1 MLWLMLG
8 NIAVAQMGTGPTVL
22 TPLGSAGQH
31 GLFGGAQLWYR
42 SCTQAPCFLAST
54 QLVTRRDPIPG
65 GAIQSSVLQATASA
79 DWAFSPATVEVHF
92 AVGGG
97 LQLLNGG
104 NANQVWMLQP
114 GLSPMVSMSFP
125 VSTLR
130 IELQAI
136 SFVHWHGVDPSL
148 SLTVAWE

>member
-1 MLWLMLG
+1 MLWFLMRV
-8 NIAVAQMGTGPTVL
+8 AAAQMGAGPTVL

-31 GLFGGAQLWYR
+31 GLFGGGQLWYR
-42 SCTQAPCFLAST
+42 SCAQAPCLLAST

-79 DWAFSPATVEVHF
+79 DWVFSPTAVEVHF
-92 AVGGG
+92 AIGGG

-104 NANQVWMLQP
+104 NANQVWILQP
-114 GLSPMVSMSFP
+114 GISPMVSMAFP
-125 VSTLR
+125 VAALKL
-130 IELQAI
+130 ELQAI